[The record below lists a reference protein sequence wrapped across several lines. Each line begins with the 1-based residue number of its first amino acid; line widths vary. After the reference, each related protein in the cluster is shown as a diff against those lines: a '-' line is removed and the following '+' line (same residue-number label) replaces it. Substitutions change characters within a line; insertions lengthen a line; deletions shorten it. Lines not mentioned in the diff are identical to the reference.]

1 MNEFKRKEPY
11 YNIKIEGDY
20 SNWSLAGFPGTGELH
35 NNIKTYCE
43 CEETDG
49 VTVQYTVAENISGTD
64 IRLTHVSS
72 ALVNGIGEYSRDDYT
87 VYICS
92 STWQGE
98 AQWNEYS
105 LKQLGIYRASNHV
118 NVSAAKLSFNG
129 SQTTSEHYP
138 LIFIRNKKTNKIW
151 FFEIEPLS
159 GWYFE
164 IGVMENMLYVE
175 MNSAYMCNDGWN
187 IVLKPNEKYISS
199 KAFFGHTDGNFE
211 DAVRILNKFKRKN
224 AENRLKTPP
233 VIFNDYMNCLWA
245 KPTKEKLLPLIDAAA
260 QAGCEIFCIDDGWY
274 ETGDGGEHLGDWVSN
289 DKLFGPSGFSGV
301 IEYIKDKN
309 MLPGVWLEME
319 SCSSTSNVYQTLN
332 DCLLR
337 RNGVI
342 IGGSRAF
349 LDFRREEVRNYTMD
363 AVDRL
368 YTMGVRYIK
377 NDYNHNLCIG
387 CDGADSLSQGLAEH
401 RTSFLS
407 FIEQVRKK
415 YPDMII
421 ESCSS
426 GAMRADYG
434 FIKHMDLQSVSDHEI
449 YYNNPS
455 IAAGTLACML
465 PEKCGF
471 WAYPYPLKYENQP
484 KESDWSSLNIQSNA
498 EETVFNLINSMLG
511 VMYLSGHI
519 EMCDTD
525 NMNLIKE
532 GIEVYK
538 QYRNEIPESE
548 PVFITRPLK
557 IYESG
562 VMALGLKTSIGTV
575 TAVWKVNEDN
585 DKISIDIPEKLGN
598 SAEILYPKSIKTNYS
613 FEDNRLEMTVSEK
626 YAARLFLIK

>member
-105 LKQLGIYRASNHV
+105 LEQLGIYRASNHV

-138 LIFIRNKKTNKIW
+138 LIFIRNKKTNEIW

-187 IVLKPNEKYISS
+187 IVLKANEKYISS

-274 ETGDGGEHLGDWVSN
+274 ETGDGGEHLGDWLPN
-289 DKLFGPSGFSGV
+289 NKLFEPIGFSGI

-319 SCSSTSNVYQTLN
+319 SCSSTSNIYQTLN

-407 FIEQVRKK
+407 FIEQVKKK

-434 FIKHMDLQSVSDHEI
+434 FVKHMDLQSVSDHEI

-455 IAAGTLACML
+455 IVAGTLAYMP
-465 PEKCGF
+465 PENCGF

-538 QYRNEIPESE
+538 KYRNEIPESE

-557 IYESG
+557 IYENG

-575 TAVWKVNEDN
+575 TALWKVNADN

-598 SAEILYPKSIKTNYS
+598 SAELLYPKSIKTNYS

-626 YAARLFLIK
+626 YTARLFLIK

>member
-20 SNWSLAGFPGTGELH
+20 SNWSLAGFPGTGPLH
-35 NNIKTYCE
+35 NNIKTHCE
-43 CEETDG
+43 CEELDG
-49 VTVQYTVAENISGTD
+49 VTVQYTIAENISDTD
-64 IRLTHVSS
+64 VRLTHISS
-72 ALVNGIGEYSRDDYT
+72 ALINGIGEYDRNDYV
-87 VYICS
+87 VYLCS

-105 LKQLGIYRASNHV
+105 LEQLGVYRASNHV

-138 LIFIRNKKTNKIW
+138 LVMIKNKKTDEIW
-151 FFEIEPLS
+151 FFEVEPSS

-164 IGVMENMLYVE
+164 IGVMEDTLYVE
-175 MNSAYMCNDGWN
+175 MNSAFMCNDGWN
-187 IVLKPNEKYISS
+187 IVLRPNEKYISS
-199 KAFFGHTDGNFE
+199 KAFFGHTDGIFE

-224 AENRLKTPP
+224 VKNRLKTPP

-274 ETGDGGEHLGDWVSN
+274 ETGDSGDHLGDGYPN
-289 DKLFGPSGFSGV
+289 DKLFGASGFSGI

-319 SCSSTSNVYQTLN
+319 SCSSTSNIYQTLN
-332 DCLLR
+332 DCLLS

-401 RTSFLS
+401 RTAFLI
-407 FIEQVRKK
+407 FIEQIKKK

-426 GAMRADYG
+426 GAMRTDYG

-455 IAAGTLACML
+455 IAAGTLAYMP

-484 KESDWSSLNIQSNA
+484 KESDWSSLKIQSNE
-498 EETVFNLINSMLG
+498 EETIFNLINSMLG
-511 VMYLSGHI
+511 VMCLSGHI
-519 EMCDTD
+519 EMCDEG
-525 NMNLIKE
+525 NMSLIKE
-532 GIEVYK
+532 GIAVYK

-557 IYESG
+557 IYENG

-575 TAVWKVNEDN
+575 TALWKVNADN

-598 SAEILYPKSIKTNYS
+598 SAELLYPKSIKTNYS

>member
-43 CEETDG
+43 CEEADG

-105 LKQLGIYRASNHV
+105 LEQLGIYRASNHV

-138 LIFIRNKKTNKIW
+138 LIFIRNKKTNEIW

-187 IVLKPNEKYISS
+187 VVLKSNEKYISS

-211 DAVRILNKFKRKN
+211 NAVRNLNKFKRKS

-233 VIFNDYMNCLWA
+233 IIFNDYMNCLWA

-274 ETGDGGEHLGDWVSN
+274 ETGDSGDHLGDWYPN
-289 DKLFGPSGFSGV
+289 DKLFGLSGFSGI

-309 MLPGVWLEME
+309 MLSGVWLEME
-319 SCSSTSNVYQTLN
+319 SCSSTSNIYQTLN

-407 FIEQVRKK
+407 FIEQVKKK

-434 FIKHMDLQSVSDHEI
+434 FVKHMDLQSVSDHEI

-455 IAAGTLACML
+455 IVAGML
-465 PEKCGF
+465 SCVPPEKCGF

-538 QYRNEIPESE
+538 KYRNEIPESE
-548 PVFITRPLK
+548 PEFITRPLK
-557 IYESG
+557 IYENG

-575 TAVWKVNEDN
+575 TALWKVNADN

-598 SAEILYPKSIKTNYS
+598 SAELLYPKSIKTNYS

>member
-72 ALVNGIGEYSRDDYT
+72 ALVNGIGEYSRNDYT

-105 LKQLGIYRASNHV
+105 LEQLGIYRASNHV
-118 NVSAAKLSFNG
+118 NVSATKLSFNG

-138 LIFIRNKKTNKIW
+138 LIFIRNKKTNEIW

-187 IVLKPNEKYISS
+187 IVLKANEKYISS

-211 DAVRILNKFKRKN
+211 EALRILNKFKRKS

-274 ETGDGGEHLGDWVSN
+274 ETGDGGEHLGDWLPN
-289 DKLFGPSGFSGV
+289 NKLFEPIGFSGI

-319 SCSSTSNVYQTLN
+319 SCSSTSNIYQTLN

-407 FIEQVRKK
+407 FIEQVKKK

-434 FIKHMDLQSVSDHEI
+434 FVKHMDLQSVSDHEI

-455 IAAGTLACML
+455 IVAGML
-465 PEKCGF
+465 SCVPPEKCGF

-511 VMYLSGHI
+511 IMYLSGHI
-519 EMCDTD
+519 EICDTD

-548 PVFITRPLK
+548 PVFLTQPLK
-557 IYESG
+557 IYENG
-562 VMALGLKTSIGTV
+562 IMALGLKTSIGTV
-575 TAVWKVNEDN
+575 TALWKVNADN

-598 SAEILYPKSIKTNYS
+598 SAELLYPKSIKTNYS

>member
-105 LKQLGIYRASNHV
+105 LEQLGIYRASNHV

-138 LIFIRNKKTNKIW
+138 LIFIRNKKTNEIW

-187 IVLKPNEKYISS
+187 IVLKANEKYISS

-274 ETGDGGEHLGDWVSN
+274 ETGDSGDHLGDWFPN
-289 DKLFGPSGFSGV
+289 NKLFEPIGFSGI

-319 SCSSTSNVYQTLN
+319 SCSSTSNIYRTLN

-368 YTMGVRYIK
+368 YTIGVRYIK

-407 FIEQVRKK
+407 FIEQVKKK

-449 YYNNPS
+449 YYNNSS
-455 IAAGTLACML
+455 IAAGTLACMP

-484 KESDWSSLNIQSNA
+484 KGSDWSSLNIQSNA

-519 EMCDTD
+519 EMCDTN

-532 GIEVYK
+532 GIRVYK

-557 IYESG
+557 IYENG

-575 TAVWKVNEDN
+575 TAVWKVNADN
-585 DKISIDIPEKLGN
+585 DKISIDIHEKLGN
-598 SAEILYPKSIKTNYS
+598 SAELLYPKSIKTNYS